1 MLSLRP
7 QRAGYCRAVKPSL
20 CLDVLSRE
28 VTPARAPDVQFALIE
43 AWTLPA
49 ASFESQGARAGPSSA
64 SMVMEI
70 FARPSF
76 MAVIRAGGGQDD
88 PQRPVATRGDPYHH
102 GTPGEMSDDDSAAR
116 GTSRVERT
124 SWTGDLWRSRRSREN
139 FRAHSSAEL

>member
-1 MLSLRP
+1 M
-7 QRAGYCRAVKPSL
+7 KPSL

-88 PQRPVATRGDPYHH
+88 PQRPVATHTIMGR
-102 GTPGEMSDDDSAAR
+102 
-116 GTSRVERT
+116 RVR
-124 SWTGDLWRSRRSREN
+124 
-139 FRAHSSAEL
+139 

>member
-1 MLSLRP
+1 
-7 QRAGYCRAVKPSL
+7 
-20 CLDVLSRE
+20 
-28 VTPARAPDVQFALIE
+28 
-43 AWTLPA
+43 
-49 ASFESQGARAGPSSA
+49 
-64 SMVMEI
+64 MVMEI

-102 GTPGEMSDDDSAAR
+102 GTPGEMSDDDNAAR